1 MRTSITISILA
12 LLLVGCAT
20 NPVTGRRQLS
30 LYSEAQE
37 IQMGRQ
43 ELERARLE
51 TGFYPDSALTAY
63 LADIGRRLAALSE
76 RPHLPWEFHIVDDPA
91 VNAFA
96 APGGFIFFTRGIL
109 AHLNSEA
116 ELAGVM
122 GHEIGHVTARHSVTS
137 GSVQQLLGIGIAA
150 GSMFNT
156 EIAGMAGQVA
166 GLGLLSYSRS
176 HESQADELGHRYA
189 LTEKYDVR
197 DMPNTFR
204 TFERLSN
211 AGGGGSGKLPAF
223 LSTHPDPGSRVE
235 KTQAWADTVTNTA
248 ALRSDRDRFYDR
260 INGMVYGIDPQN
272 GYFENTRFLH
282 PVLRLRFD
290 IPTGWQSVNQATRV
304 VAVHPQGQAQLVLS
318 FAEAQTVDAAAQAFA
333 GQQGL
338 TNVSV
343 QRATVNGF
351 AASVVSFAAA
361 TGEGQALRGEAL
373 FVPHQGQ
380 VLQFLGLATAAA
392 WPTEGARVSQSL
404 RSIAPTA
411 ANQVFRPRS
420 YLRIITLTQPTTI
433 EALAQRSEG
442 AVTAAALA
450 IMNGVAEGTTL
461 PAGRRVKTVGR

>member
-1 MRTSITISILA
+1 MRAMTTTSILA
-12 LLLVGCAT
+12 LLMVGCAT

-30 LYSEAQE
+30 FYSEAQE

-43 ELERARLE
+43 EVERARLE

-63 LADIGRRLAALSE
+63 LADIGHRMAATTE

-122 GHEIGHVTARHSVTS
+122 GHEIGHVTAKHSVTS
-137 GSVQQLLGIGIAA
+137 GSVQQLLGIGLAA
-150 GSMFNT
+150 GSMFDA

-176 HESQADELGHRYA
+176 HESQADELGHRYS
-189 LTEKYDVR
+189 LTGRYDVR
-197 DMPNTFR
+197 EMPNTFR

-223 LSTHPDPGSRVE
+223 LSTHPDPGARVE
-235 KTQAWADTVTNTA
+235 KTQAWADTVSNTA
-248 ALRSDRDRFYDR
+248 ELRTDRDRYYDR
-260 INGMVYGIDPQN
+260 INGMIYGPDPQQ

-282 PVLRLRFD
+282 PQLRLRFD
-290 IPTGWQSVNQATRV
+290 IPTGWQGVNQATRV
-304 VAVHPQGQAQLVLS
+304 LAIHPQGQAQLVLS

-333 GQQGL
+333 AQSGL
-338 TNVSV
+338 ANVSV
-343 QRATVNGF
+343 QRVTVNGF
-351 AASVVSFAAA
+351 AASLVTFGANTS
-361 TGEGQALRGEAL
+361 EGQALRGEVL
-373 FVPHQGQ
+373 FASHQGQ
-380 VLQFLGLATAAA
+380 ILQFLGLATAAA
-392 WPTEGARVSQSL
+392 WPTEGSRISQSL

-411 ANQVFRPRS
+411 TNQVFRPRS
-420 YLRIITLTQPTTI
+420 YLRIITLSQPTTI

-450 IMNGVAEGTTL
+450 IMNGVADGTTL